1 MRKTRTP
8 FSRNFLMRNR
18 NSEIAYGVDSGAEP
32 VGTVPLDTP
41 LRRAF
46 PDGQARVAFLNSTR
60 SEMYDCLGLYY
71 SHVRGVVSLMLG
83 LVTGI
88 AAIVGLASHV
98 NGRNATELVTISKIG
113 AVSVLMLMP
122 PFAAISS
129 IILARYYRLYV
140 AALVFSADLHRN
152 EGISGHSWFDE
163 IEKCRDSLG
172 TARADNELVIRKRTY
187 SFPHSWSLYTT
198 LLSLISLTGFAFGI
212 IIITTI

>member
-8 FSRNFLMRNR
+8 FSRNFLIRNR

-129 IILARYYRLYV
+129 IILAR
-140 AALVFSADLHRN
+140 
-152 EGISGHSWFDE
+152 
-163 IEKCRDSLG
+163 
-172 TARADNELVIRKRTY
+172 
-187 SFPHSWSLYTT
+187 
-198 LLSLISLTGFAFGI
+198 
-212 IIITTI
+212 